1 MTIQPGDFLS
11 QVDSNNRQIGTQKQ
25 LYKIENGFILNLI
38 FSLSVGIFFV
48 NIAQAEPGRNWR
60 FRFSFFF
67 YLDALKLCSPRG
79 DGALPALMTG
89 RNCGKFMACPFSGK

>member
-48 NIAQAEPGRNWR
+48 NITHEGLTKKMSTL
-60 FRFSFFF
+60 FS
-67 YLDALKLCSPRG
+67 
-79 DGALPALMTG
+79 
-89 RNCGKFMACPFSGK
+89 